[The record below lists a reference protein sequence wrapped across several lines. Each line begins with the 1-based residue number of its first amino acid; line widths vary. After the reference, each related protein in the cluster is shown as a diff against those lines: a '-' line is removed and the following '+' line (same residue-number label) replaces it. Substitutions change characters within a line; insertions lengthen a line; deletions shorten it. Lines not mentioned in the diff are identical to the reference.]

1 MRETNAHNPADPAY
15 LQFEGTIATITLNR
29 PDSYNAINIEMARQ
43 LEALALRVEA
53 SEDVLV
59 LIIRGAGKA
68 FCAGGDTKLFID
80 NREDLAPPIEELLKH
95 LNRFLLILRRMPKIV
110 LTSVHGA
117 VAGAGLSLSSM
128 CDLCVAATT
137 TRFHPAYAQI
147 GVSPDAGGTIG
158 MVRLLGPRK
167 ALQMFLSETA
177 FDCEQAERMGLVA
190 KAFPEEE
197 LENGTQEYAER
208 LATLSPAVLKETKE
222 LIWQSAEKTLA
233 DQLESEM
240 HSIIRCMETE
250 QFKKKLEQLAG

>member
-1 MRETNAHNPADPAY
+1 MRETDAQNQGDPAY
-15 LQFEGTIATITLNR
+15 LQIEGAIATITLNR
-29 PDSYNAINIEMARQ
+29 PESYNAINIEMARQ

-53 SEDVLV
+53 SEDVRV
-59 LIIRGAGKA
+59 LIIHGAGKA

-95 LNRFLLILRRMPKIV
+95 LNRFLLTLRRMPKIV

-128 CDLCVAATT
+128 GDMCVAATT
-137 TRFHPAYAQI
+137 TRFHPAYAKI

-158 MVRLLGPRK
+158 MVRLLGPRR
-167 ALQMFLSETA
+167 ALQMFLSETT
-177 FDCEQAERMGLVA
+177 FDCEQAEHMGLVA
-190 KAFPEEE
+190 KVFPAEE
-197 LENGTQEYAER
+197 LENRTLEYAES
-208 LATLSPAVLKETKE
+208 LAALSPAVLEETKK
-222 LIWQSAEKTLA
+222 LIWQSAEKPLA

-240 HSIIRCMETE
+240 HSIIRCMDTE

>member
-1 MRETNAHNPADPAY
+1 MRETNAQNPADPAY
-15 LQFEGTIATITLNR
+15 LQIEGAIATITLNR
-29 PDSYNAINIEMARQ
+29 PGSYNAINIEMARQ

-53 SEDVLV
+53 SEDVRV

-80 NREDLAPPIEELLKH
+80 NRANLAPPIKELLKH

-128 CDLCVAATT
+128 GDLCVAAATT
-137 TRFHPAYAQI
+137 HFHPAYAQI

-158 MVRLLGPRK
+158 MVRLLGPRR

-177 FDCEQAERMGLVA
+177 FDCEQAERMGLVT

-197 LENGTQEYAER
+197 LENKTQEYAES
-208 LATLSPAVLKETKE
+208 LAEHSSAVIEETKK
-222 LIWQSAEKTLA
+222 LIWQSTEKPLA

-240 HSIIRCMETE
+240 YSIIRCMETE
-250 QFKKKLEQLAG
+250 QFKKKLEQLSG